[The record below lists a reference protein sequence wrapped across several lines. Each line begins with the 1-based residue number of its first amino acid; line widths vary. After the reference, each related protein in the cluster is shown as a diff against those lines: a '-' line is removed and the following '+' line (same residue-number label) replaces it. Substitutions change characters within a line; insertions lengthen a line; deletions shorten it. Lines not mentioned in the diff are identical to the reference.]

1 MARLRL
7 NTEYR
12 TKIGNR
18 IEDTLMQNDTEEKQR
33 YLNARVELKPI
44 QDQTWLL
51 AKEVIQRTYTPEDI
65 EKAWYLQNK
74 FDNVNTIEKDS
85 CFHFGFN
92 GEELDKDKNEM
103 VEKRFT
109 KHFDFTLGAR
119 VDGTDTQTSRHSSG
133 DNSKAFAYA
142 YFRDELLGQ
151 EGCDPDINIKMKDK
165 DPNPHWTKYSQNNNT
180 YLGFD
185 KHDDKDGEI
194 NKVANWNKD
203 FEIDLIGRE
212 YCRDRQ
218 VDCTA
223 QEFEIFMKWQGAKG
237 HLITCHS
244 KWIETLQ
251 AQVKEIKVGLKGY
264 RYLDEG
270 IELANELGCNLSDAE
285 IIRTN
290 STGLTI
296 YNPKNLADRIKSMN
310 KVTVSR
316 EDKIAIYKKAMADRK
331 TN

>member
-12 TKIGNR
+12 NKRGNR
-18 IEDTLMQNDTEEKQR
+18 IEKSLTQNDTAEKQK
-33 YLNARVELKPI
+33 YFEAREQLKPI

-51 AKEVIQRTYTPEDI
+51 AKDVIHRTYTPDDI

-74 FDNVNTIEKDS
+74 FDNVNTIQKDS

-92 GEELDKDKNEM
+92 GEEFDNKENKM

-109 KHFDFTLGAR
+109 KHFDFRLGAR
-119 VDGTDTQTSRHSSG
+119 VDGTDTQTSRHNSS
-133 DNSKAFAYA
+133 DSNRAFAYA
-142 YFRDELLGQ
+142 YFREELKGQ
-151 EGCDPDINIKMKDK
+151 EGCDPDINIKMNGKDT
-165 DPNPHWTKYSQNNNT
+165 NPHWTKFSQANNK

-185 KHDDKDGEI
+185 NHDDKDGEI
-194 NKVANWNKD
+194 NKVADWNKD

-223 QEFEIFMKWQGAKG
+223 EEFNIFMTWQGAKAQ
-237 HLITCHS
+237 LIQCHE
-244 KWIETLQ
+244 KWITTLQ
-251 AQVKEIKVGLKGY
+251 NQMKEIKLGLKGY

-270 IELANELGCNLSDAE
+270 IELANELGCTVSDAE

-316 EDKIAIYKKAMADRK
+316 EDKIAMYKKAMADRQ

>member
-1 MARLRL
+1 
-7 NTEYR
+7 
-12 TKIGNR
+12 
-18 IEDTLMQNDTEEKQR
+18 
-33 YLNARVELKPI
+33 
-44 QDQTWLL
+44 
-51 AKEVIQRTYTPEDI
+51 
-65 EKAWYLQNK
+65 
-74 FDNVNTIEKDS
+74 
-85 CFHFGFN
+85 
-92 GEELDKDKNEM
+92 
-103 VEKRFT
+103 
-109 KHFDFTLGAR
+109 
-119 VDGTDTQTSRHSSG
+119 
-133 DNSKAFAYA
+133 
-142 YFRDELLGQ
+142 
-151 EGCDPDINIKMKDK
+151 
-165 DPNPHWTKYSQNNNT
+165 
-180 YLGFD
+180 
-185 KHDDKDGEI
+185 
-194 NKVANWNKD
+194 
-203 FEIDLIGRE
+203 
-212 YCRDRQ
+212 
-218 VDCTA
+218 
-223 QEFEIFMKWQGAKG
+223 MKWQGAKG